1 MVPLGSLD
9 ARLNT
14 YIIVRITLGKETL
27 NSRAIHNNQ
36 IYGLNV
42 W

>member
-14 YIIVRITLGKETL
+14 YIIFRLTLGKETL
-27 NSRAIHNNQ
+27 NSRAIYNDQ
-36 IYGLNV
+36 M
-42 W
+42 